1 MGGPSDTLGS
11 PLAGKGP
18 VTPTAHPAAS
28 DPHRSTCHIDM
39 SPSPFDTDS
48 SFSSSAAAPSPW
60 KPVPGPGPP
69 LPGDGPTPET
79 P

>member
-28 DPHRSTCHIDM
+28 DPHRSTRHIDM
-39 SPSPFDTDS
+39 SPPPFDTDS
-48 SFSSSAAAPSPW
+48 SFSSSTAAPRPGSPFQA
-60 KPVPGPGPP
+60 PDPRSRETA
-69 LPGDGPTPET
+69 PTPET